1 VHYTFDS
8 LWEKNNQ
15 GKLFKHMTIPVPE
28 AE

>member
-1 VHYTFDS
+1 VNQGFDA

-15 GKLFKHMTIPVPE
+15 GKLYKHMTIPVPE